1 MSGTTM
7 ADGSTKSFLS
17 MLDHVRRNGVE
28 AAVVLPNRKGL
39 YGELERLGI
48 RVLALPYPFNVRP
61 QSLKARIV
69 WPVRRMLDRYS
80 VRRLADFCRDFKP
93 DLIHSNTSVNDIGY
107 LAARELG
114 IPHIW
119 HIREYGLQDFN
130 IIIPGLDERLA
141 EPNNYSISITRDI
154 ARSRGVLDKPGHKV
168 IYNGV
173 VDECSM
179 GETTG
184 TGDYFL
190 FAGRLEAAKGVD
202 DCIEA
207 FIMLHRWHPDIGV
220 RLKIAGGETR
230 TYAAELK
237 RLKSRIAEAGLIGK
251 VDWLGER
258 RDVKELM
265 KEAKAV
271 VVSSYNEGF
280 GRVMA
285 EAMSVGCLVIGRQT
299 GGTLEQ
305 IENSRQ
311 VVGYSV
317 PFGFDNTEG
326 LCKEMETIAGA
337 DSEAFC
343 DTRLDGIR
351 TVREL
356 YTRRS
361 NGEKV
366 LDFYEQILQ
375 DKHNNPES

>member
-17 MLDHVRRNGVE
+17 MLDYVRRNGTEV
-28 AAVVLPNRKGL
+28 AVVMPNRKGL

-48 RVLALPYPFNVRP
+48 RVLALPYPFNVKP
-61 QSLKARIV
+61 QSLKARIAY
-69 WPVRRMLDRYS
+69 PVRRLLDRYS
-80 VRRLADFCRDFKP
+80 VRRLTDFCRSFKP
-93 DLIHSNTSVNDIGY
+93 DIIHSNTSVNDIGY

-130 IIIPGLDERLA
+130 IIIPGLDEHLA
-141 EPNNYSISITRDI
+141 ERNNYSISITRDI
-154 ARSRGVLDKPGHKV
+154 ARSRHVLDKPGHTV

-179 GETTG
+179 SEATG
-184 TGDYFL
+184 SGDYFL

-207 FIMLHRWHPDIGV
+207 FIMLHQRRPDIEA

-230 TYAAELK
+230 SYAAELK
-237 RLKSRIAEAGLIGK
+237 RLKSRIAEAGLTDK

-258 RDVKELM
+258 SDVTGLM

-271 VVSSYNEGF
+271 VVSSHNEGF
-280 GRVMA
+280 GRVMP

-305 IENSRQ
+305 IENSRK

-317 PFGFDNTEG
+317 AFGFDDTEG
-326 LCKEMETIAGA
+326 LCKQMETIAGS

-343 DTRLDGIR
+343 DTRRDGIR
-351 TVREL
+351 TVREF

-366 LDFYEQILQ
+366 LDFYEQILH
-375 DKHNNPES
+375 DSL